1 MDYVFVLESSKTSAG
16 QLTENTIKRYSQL
29 AAIEDNFMKS
39 YDKEILQS
47 SHRTVHKRATFS
59 RGGDLQDLIAHILKD
74 QIFKKHPGRRCPG
87 FNTTMHEIKVTRPKQ
102 LKLKVE
108 KIIKD
113 FANER
118 AVQLRKEKEDFRS
131 NLDLHFIY

>member
-59 RGGDLQDLIAHILKD
+59 RGGDLQDLIRSSKNIL
-74 QIFKKHPGRRCPG
+74 
-87 FNTTMHEIKVTRPKQ
+87 E
-102 LKLKVE
+102 
-108 KIIKD
+108 
-113 FANER
+113 
-118 AVQLRKEKEDFRS
+118 EDVLVSTPLCMR
-131 NLDLHFIY
+131 